1 MLSSTSRK
9 NGPISL
15 WKKSRKLELSKATLP
30 SNSNQ
35 TNFLEWRQKS
45 HKIFWTAIPFLGLG
59 YAITSVWELKNLSH
73 FQAALICSTFFIQN
87 FCWTYLPFMTSGFSF
102 GGELI
107 FFAIMLSSIL
117 LYSVDAIVVL
127 IFNSMVRRVAMSFFK
142 TETNLAFTSQYRR
155 SIVTSNTDPERR
167 TSVSPLAK

>member
-1 MLSSTSRK
+1 MET
-9 NGPISL
+9 
-15 WKKSRKLELSKATLP
+15 KKSPKSSGLQSPSWGSATQPPLFV
-30 SNSNQ
+30 NILN
-35 TNFLEWRQKS
+35 
-45 HKIFWTAIPFLGLG
+45 
-59 YAITSVWELKNLSH
+59 

-127 IFNSMVRRVAMSFFK
+127 IFNSMVRRVAISFFK

-167 TSVSPLAK
+167 ASVSPLAK